1 MDAVRGVLAR
11 VRVTPDER
19 VIVVVDGDTDVV
31 ALPVRGR
38 ETWTVVRHTDA
49 PGAFP
54 TRLAAVAPADLVLDL
69 RKGRPPGCDLVPLLA
84 RVRAGGR
91 LLLPGRSS
99 LLFPASWGA
108 LVEAVRVADGVVEVR
123 RSRVPV
129 VSGVSPS
136 DVDEVLAVRGGSGTS
151 DRTLSRVASRVVE
164 SNALVTTNDPSFAR
178 ARYPRVM
185 RVPELRVREH
195 LEPLAVPRQVLLRDD
210 LVLPASWRLPRAPR
224 IHHTGLP
231 PVAGRVAFRP
241 EHPDELPRLRGTYY
255 YLDLEFNRHFGHFM
269 TEALGRLY
277 AWHDLVREEPRSK
290 ILVSHLR
297 PYQEELLRAFGVPRE
312 RIRVMRRPQYVE
324 RVVAADP
331 QFHNLAY
338 VAPEIDDTYLRLAA
352 GFPRDVVPAG
362 PSRVFVAREPGL
374 WRECVNA
381 NEVEALFASLG
392 FVVVR
397 PELLDLEGQ
406 VALFRD
412 ARVVAGYNGSGMY
425 GTVFARHTVDVIG
438 VAARAYRATNE
449 YLFATARSHRL
460 HQFWGDDVV
469 SGRAVDVRGRALAPT
484 NLDYVVDVRRLR
496 RLVRRVL
503 RGA

>member
-1 MDAVRGVLAR
+1 
-11 VRVTPDER
+11 VRVD
-19 VIVVVDGDTDVV
+19 
-31 ALPVRGR
+31 
-38 ETWTVVRHTDA
+38 
-49 PGAFP
+49 
-54 TRLAAVAPADLVLDL
+54 
-69 RKGRPPGCDLVPLLA
+69 
-84 RVRAGGR
+84 
-91 LLLPGRSS
+91 
-99 LLFPASWGA
+99 
-108 LVEAVRVADGVVEVR
+108 DGVVEVR
-123 RSRVPV
+123 RSSVPV
-129 VSGVSPS
+129 VCGIDPR
-136 DVDEVLAVRGGSGTS
+136 DVDGVLAARGGSATQ
-151 DRTLSRVASRVVE
+151 DRTLMSVAPRAVE
-164 SNALVTTNDPSFAR
+164 SDVLLTTNDWSFAR
-178 ARYPRVM
+178 ARYPRILH
-185 RVPELRVREH
+185 VPELRVREH

-210 LVLPASWRLPRAPR
+210 LVLPASWRLPLTPR

-231 PVAGRVAFRP
+231 AAAGRVTFRP
-241 EHPDELPRLRGTYY
+241 EHAKELPRLRGTYY

-338 VAPEIDDTYLRLAA
+338 VAPEIDETYLRLAA
-352 GFPRDVVPAG
+352 GFAQDGVAAG
-362 PSRVFVAREPGL
+362 PARVFVAREPGL

-381 NEVEALFASLG
+381 SQVEALFESLG
-392 FVVVR
+392 FVVVQ

-425 GTVFARHTVDVIG
+425 GTVFSRHTVDVIG
-438 VAARAYRATNE
+438 VAGRSYQATNE

-460 HQFWGDDVV
+460 HQFWGADVV
-469 SGRAVDVRGRALAPT
+469 SGRTDDVRGRALAPT
-484 NLDYVVDVRRLR
+484 NLDYKVDIRRLR